1 MNPTPVLVVD
11 RDEMLV
17 AELHRLG
24 VRHLARL
31 KVVEPPPDPLPP
43 AVLIAGLVASD
54 EARLQ
59 ASLIPLFL
67 HQPAYSQHLPDA
79 LTQLSNSAATEVKL
93 YYQAAV
99 YLQTELEP
107 ILREHLPEWQP
118 LPDLFSSELGLPAL
132 HAVEAEVA
140 LCALGERHCQLS
152 GWNCNWSGSY
162 RQNIPRLLKHLQH
175 DNRHH
180 EPGTIGSLSQ

>member
-1 MNPTPVLVVD
+1 MNQPPVLVVD

-43 AVLIAGLVASD
+43 AELIAGLAASD
-54 EARLQ
+54 DARLQ
-59 ASLIPLFL
+59 AALILLFL
-67 HQPAYSQHLPDA
+67 RQPSYSHYLPDA
-79 LTQLSNSAATEVKL
+79 LAQLSGATATEVKL

-107 ILREHLPEWQP
+107 TLHGHLPDWQP
-118 LPDLFSSELGLPAL
+118 LPDLFSSELHLPAFNTV
-132 HAVEAEVA
+132 AVGPA
-140 LCALGERHCQLS
+140 LRALGERHHQLS
-152 GWNCNWSGSY
+152 GWDCNWSGSY
-162 RQNIPRLLKHLQH
+162 RQNIPRFLKHLQH

-180 EPGTIGSLSQ
+180 EPRSTEPLPH